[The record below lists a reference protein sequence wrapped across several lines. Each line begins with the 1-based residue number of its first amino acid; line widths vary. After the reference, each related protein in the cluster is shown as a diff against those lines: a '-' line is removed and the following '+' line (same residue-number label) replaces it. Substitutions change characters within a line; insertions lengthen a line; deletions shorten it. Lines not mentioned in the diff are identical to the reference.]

1 MKVFGKVVVN
11 GSIETNNLRII
22 TLDNI
27 GLVKIVEQRRF
38 VVWNK
43 SGGVI
48 SDLTYPTT
56 KDALDAYV
64 VIINALAGLSSQQEI
79 YLDYDVS
86 NTKSVNYLCL
96 KQKLKMKT
104 D

>member
-1 MKVFGKVVVN
+1 MKVIGKVVVQ

-43 SGGVI
+43 SGVVI

-64 VIINALAGLSSQQEI
+64 VIINALAGLPSQQEI

>member
-1 MKVFGKVVVN
+1 MKVFGKVVVH

-27 GLVKIVEQRRF
+27 GLVKIIEERRF
-38 VVWNK
+38 VMWNK
-43 SGGVI
+43 SNGLVA
-48 SDLTYPTT
+48 DLMFPTT

-64 VIINALAGLSSQQEI
+64 VIINALAGLPSQQEI

-86 NTKSVNYLCL
+86 NTKSVSYLCL

-104 D
+104 E

>member
-1 MKVFGKVVVN
+1 MKVFGKVVVH
-11 GSIETNNLRII
+11 GSIETNNLWII

-27 GLVKIVEQRRF
+27 GLVKIKQGYRLEL
-38 VVWNK
+38 WNK
-43 SGGVI
+43 SGVVVADI
-48 SDLTYPTT
+48 MYPTL

-64 VIINALAGLSSQQEI
+64 VIINALAGLPSQQEI
-79 YLDYDVS
+79 YLDYEES
-86 NTKSVNYLCL
+86 NTRFANYLCL